1 MKRKNAITESHYIS
15 LMRKNSILRIQGKFC
30 RFVISRWFQWGKI
43 LTAQYKRLF
52 IFLHFIISMSDFLWK
67 NLAEEIFNSLPFLPF
82 SYINYRITFKSTSL
96 FFIFN
101 FLAFVCFR
109 GWMVREPVISEL
121 AGSRCVGS
129 NPTYDCTWARYSRRC
144 WACSEFV
151 SVGDASP
158 REINSKGLSKT
169 FYRVKRILVLR
180 VSLTTSTNEAS
191 FILYDVCLSTG
202 MLRTCYDKKSQLVP
216 KYTVK

>member
-1 MKRKNAITESHYIS
+1 MKTLVLLKKKKKSKGESNLTLLDLS
-15 LMRKNSILRIQGKFC
+15 K
-30 RFVISRWFQWGKI
+30 VIFFLIYFSWF
-43 LTAQYKRLF
+43 
-52 IFLHFIISMSDFLWK
+52 FLVTGLG
-67 NLAEEIFNSLPFLPF
+67 
-82 SYINYRITFKSTSL
+82 
-96 FFIFN
+96 
-101 FLAFVCFR
+101 CFR

-121 AGSRCVGS
+121 AGSRCMGS

-202 MLRTCYDKKSQLVP
+202 MLRTCYNQRKSASTKNIP
-216 KYTVK
+216 